1 MSLSHGDWCHSLDHD
16 EPCRIVAVE
25 SVWGEQTAHV
35 WLARRDAVVR
45 LPLTRLRP
53 AADST
58 PPTLDHLSYVAAATR
73 IVDALERDAL
83 IAPLEGTVIP
93 LPHQLH
99 ALQRAMSRDRVR
111 YLLADEVG
119 LGKTIEAGLI
129 LRELKVRGLV
139 RRILVVAPAG
149 LVSQWQSEM
158 KSHFHEDFRLV
169 QPANFEAWR
178 EIAGVD
184 EKENLWRLHDQVLC
198 SLDSVKP
205 MDARRGWSKEQVARY
220 NRERFEDLVAAGWD
234 LVIVDEAHRLG
245 GSSEEVARFRLGEAL
260 ALASPYLL
268 LLSATPHQGKTDAF
282 RRLIGFLES
291 DALPDD
297 ESVTRENVS
306 PYVIRT
312 EKRQAIDAA
321 GKPLFQPRFTQIVQV
336 AWDEKRKEQRAL
348 YDAVTEYVR
357 EGYNRAVREKKTGM
371 GFLMVLIQRLVTSST
386 AAIRTALERR
396 LEVLDQPK
404 GQLLLFGE
412 DVGADWVE
420 LDGQE
425 QMDTLLKTRLEELG
439 NERAEVQLLLS
450 AARRCEAHGP
460 DVKAEAL
467 LAWFQKLQ
475 REENIPSLKFLVFT
489 EFVPTQQMLAAFLG
503 QRGYPV
509 VCLNGSLDLEERKTV
524 QRAFANEAQ
533 VLVSTDAGGEGLNLQ
548 FCHVVV
554 NYDLPW
560 NPMKLEQRIGR
571 VDRIGQKHVVRALN
585 LALSDTV
592 ELRVREVLEEK
603 LQRILDEF
611 GVDKL
616 GDVLDSE
623 EGGVDFEKLF
633 LGAVLAPG
641 EAEAR
646 VAAAAEELRVRAIA
660 ARDGKKV
667 LATTDR
673 LDPEAAQKV
682 AGHQMPFWTERMLLS
697 WLRTQKATGAGVSRA
712 DDGAFDLRWPDGT
725 EMRGVVFAR
734 KDASESGAAP
744 LSIED
749 PRVRALIT
757 SMPPYAPGTPVKALL
772 LPGISEKVSGTWSL
786 WRVALQ
792 TTAGRLQRALPLFVS
807 RENKVLAPTAR
818 AVWDRL
824 VALADRIEDVPAAST
839 LGAEAQT
846 IYERQRRVAEEQGA
860 AVFAELTREHRQRLD
875 RERRRLT
882 VAIEA
887 RRRAVERIGL
897 PQVRAFRLAQVEQE
911 EREWRSAL
919 ARRETALPEL
929 TLLLMV
935 AVTEGTP

>member
-1 MSLSHGDWCHSLDHD
+1 
-16 EPCRIVAVE
+16 
-25 SVWGEQTAHV
+25 
-35 WLARRDAVVR
+35 
-45 LPLTRLRP
+45 
-53 AADST
+53 
-58 PPTLDHLSYVAAATR
+58 
-73 IVDALERDAL
+73 
-83 IAPLEGTVIP
+83 
-93 LPHQLH
+93 
-99 ALQRAMSRDRVR
+99 
-111 YLLADEVG
+111 
-119 LGKTIEAGLI
+119 
-129 LRELKVRGLV
+129 
-139 RRILVVAPAG
+139 
-149 LVSQWQSEM
+149 
-158 KSHFHEDFRLV
+158 
-169 QPANFEAWR
+169 
-178 EIAGVD
+178 
-184 EKENLWRLHDQVLC
+184 
-198 SLDSVKP
+198 
-205 MDARRGWSKEQVARY
+205 
-220 NRERFEDLVAAGWD
+220 
-234 LVIVDEAHRLG
+234 
-245 GSSEEVARFRLGEAL
+245 
-260 ALASPYLL
+260 
-268 LLSATPHQGKTDAF
+268 
-282 RRLIGFLES
+282 
-291 DALPDD
+291 
-297 ESVTRENVS
+297 
-306 PYVIRT
+306 
-312 EKRQAIDAA
+312 
-321 GKPLFQPRFTQIVQV
+321 
-336 AWDEKRKEQRAL
+336 
-348 YDAVTEYVR
+348 
-357 EGYNRAVREKKTGM
+357 
-371 GFLMVLIQRLVTSST
+371 
-386 AAIRTALERR
+386 
-396 LEVLDQPK
+396 
-404 GQLLLFGE
+404 
-412 DVGADWVE
+412 
-420 LDGQE
+420 
-425 QMDTLLKTRLEELG
+425 
-439 NERAEVQLLLS
+439 
-450 AARRCEAHGP
+450 
-460 DVKAEAL
+460 
-467 LAWFQKLQ
+467 
-475 REENIPSLKFLVFT
+475 
-489 EFVPTQQMLAAFLG
+489 
-503 QRGYPV
+503 
-509 VCLNGSLDLEERKTV
+509 
-524 QRAFANEAQ
+524 
-533 VLVSTDAGGEGLNLQ
+533 
-548 FCHVVV
+548 
-554 NYDLPW
+554 
-560 NPMKLEQRIGR
+560 MKLEQRIGR